1 MSEKRNHERLILD
14 GDVHIKTRGKNPLE
28 FRVFLDNFSFGG
40 FAVYSQQKLRPGRI
54 VEFNL
59 ITQALDQGLVGR
71 GRIRHVTQPPQYSTP
86 LYTVG
91 VEFTEVNKDL
101 VIHIIHRVQAK
112 IALEMQAKRQKV
124 YAADFIAF

>member
-1 MSEKRNHERLILD
+1 MILD